1 MCCCYVPVGA
11 RASTSAGAAD
21 GGDES
26 RGVPPEF
33 AAVAAV
39 RRAAFVVAGC
49 AGDGGDQYGSEKSGG
64 DGGLLRS
71 ASERRRDAAM
81 HLHFERSWSS
91 RTDCSVLSLT
101 WMGKVPDELP
111 EEDGWRLNRVNY
123 YQDGW
128 LASGNARGIVGV
140 TFTTCHCRKTA
151 EHPQRTNYN
160 LRGHRSEVT
169 LVKWNE
175 PYQKLASC
183 DSSGVIFVW
192 IKYEGRWS
200 IELIND
206 RNTQVT
212 DFAWS
217 HDGRMALIC
226 YRDGFVLVGSV
237 AGQRYWSS
245 TLHLDRAAVLCG
257 IWTPDDHQVL
267 FGTSNGQ
274 ILVNDMHGE
283 LVAQVTL
290 SEDAAIVAMAWSCEK
305 FKMEEA
311 DDDRTAATGD
321 GSVPNNATQAPEP
334 KISVLAVCFSN
345 GAIHVMKNYDD
356 ISPTIINTG
365 LKDIKVEWSNSGEV
379 LAVAGITS
387 ESTEGDCRNRIHF
400 YTDAGMLRFVASIPY
415 TQSPVTALTWG
426 HNDKRLF
433 VATGSV
439 IHIGWVTRRMASLQ
453 LLSRLT
459 LHRALRD
466 EAAVHTLPLPR
477 RLRALVANLFGQT
490 VKCYLPEAHQLRE
503 FVSRPHSVR
512 LHCTMVRHDTEDLVS
527 GSATYTL
534 FLEYL
539 GGLVPLLK
547 GKRAS
552 KLRPEFVIY
561 DPQQPAAAAG
571 HKKGEG
577 GGRQTPSS
585 PLLSGP
591 GARLALDAGSTTA
604 AGAAA
609 SSLIRDAALSA
620 ALAASDSDADEGCAS
635 SPGRRRR
642 AARNAAAAD
651 TALVVDGIS
660 LSSAQGCG
668 VAASVGR
675 RELLYTDELPER
687 EKIVA
692 VTSNLWGTGFKVL
705 GLARWLPASLGSV
718 TYRTSLLHLQPRQM
732 TLLIKELQGPQ
743 PPSSSSSSSAA
754 SSSSSRT
761 PNAGGSAALVLH
773 NGTTTG
779 LAGSPAGSTAGQ
791 GATVFSE
798 DEDDDMCDPMAS
810 DEAAAPIAPMT
821 PKKRCGMGRSPGL
834 PDPETGVLAGDR
846 DSTGVPGCPGGG
858 CGGEE
863 YLMLETTAETGAQR
877 LTLRQSGLSRPHG
890 TFMSLTADA
899 LPCTSACQPKEEEA
913 TSPSKRPQAELRHES
928 KPGLRRGGVAA
939 AGRSSRLSPELSP
952 EGEAPLWGESAP
964 HRTGAATSAG
974 AAAAVRHLLD
984 PVPRWADKAAELKFI
999 DDEQPDEGVVGDVAS
1014 VLLLSHHRNRSSI
1027 GPPNADFLV
1036 GDPRSRGCDARR
1048 LTLRSGSPAPQ
1059 QQQQA
1064 SHSVASSATS
1074 PKAVGDDAVDA
1085 TAALFLDKQNTRSS
1099 EEPACVCDAS
1109 HNCSPATARKQLF
1122 AEENPFVC
1130 TTRGRSAATGCLA
1143 NGASVTPSSQG
1154 EDSSSKGSVAASPP
1168 QTTTCLNGSS
1178 CCSEDEGDRT
1188 TSRESTPSA
1197 SPCRLPRRHRG
1208 SLPIPGGSASSAAG
1222 GSFGDDSSGS
1232 APPSP
1237 ALSRSI
1243 PSSPVTGRKSRQQ
1256 QLRTLL
1262 YSPLLLRRVRG
1273 GGGGGNHRQT
1283 RGLDSSDEEGGQSGE
1298 EVLSDGFRD
1307 LESMQ
1312 KAYIRKKLKKRHGK
1326 VHQQEM
1332 LPPSKPPPM
1341 YREFVLHNKAPLWN
1355 EVSQVYQLDF
1365 GGRVTQESAKNF
1377 QIEFKGNQVMQ
1388 FGRIDGN
1395 AYTLDFQYPFSAL
1408 QAFSVALANVTQRL
1422 K

>member
-1 MCCCYVPVGA
+1 
-11 RASTSAGAAD
+11 
-21 GGDES
+21 
-26 RGVPPEF
+26 
-33 AAVAAV
+33 
-39 RRAAFVVAGC
+39 
-49 AGDGGDQYGSEKSGG
+49 
-64 DGGLLRS
+64 
-71 ASERRRDAAM
+71 M
-81 HLHFERSWSS
+81 HLHFERTCSS
-91 RTDCSVLSLT
+91 RTDCAVLSLT

-151 EHPQRTNYN
+151 EHPVRTNYN

-192 IKYEGRWS
+192 IKHEGRWS

-226 YRDGFVLVGSV
+226 YQDGFVLVGSV

-245 TLHLDRAAVLCG
+245 TLNLDRAAILCG
-257 IWTPDDHQVL
+257 IWAPDDHQVL
-267 FGTSNGQ
+267 FGTSSGQ
-274 ILVNDMHGE
+274 ILVSDMHGE
-283 LVAQVTL
+283 VVAQVTL
-290 SEDAAIVAMAWSCEK
+290 VEDTAIVAMAWSCEK

-311 DDDRTAATGD
+311 DDDQQQQQTDA
-321 GSVPNNATQAPEP
+321 VPPSQAPES
-334 KISVLAVCFSN
+334 KLSVLAVCFSS
-345 GAIHVMKNYDD
+345 GVIHVMKNYDD

-365 LKDIKVEWSNSGEV
+365 LKDVKVEWSNNGEM
-379 LAVAGITS
+379 LAVAGVTS
-387 ESTEGDCRNRIHF
+387 ESAEKDCRNKIHF
-400 YTDAGMLRFVASIPY
+400 YTDAGLLRFVATIPY
-415 TQSPVTALTWG
+415 TQSPVTAMTWG

-439 IHIGWVTRRMASLQ
+439 IHIGWVTRRIASLQ

-466 EAAVHTLPLPR
+466 ESAVHKLPLPR

-490 VKCYLPEAHQLRE
+490 VKCYLPEANQLRE
-503 FVSRPHSVR
+503 FVSRPHTVR
-512 LHCTMVRHDTEDLVS
+512 LHCTMVRHDTEDLVT

-561 DPQQPAAAAG
+561 DPQQPLP
-571 HKKGEG
+571 K
-577 GGRQTPSS
+577 R
-585 PLLSGP
+585 LLG
-591 GARLALDAGSTTA
+591 LQ
-604 AGAAA
+604 
-609 SSLIRDAALSA
+609 LSCDVPT
-620 ALAASDSDADEGCAS
+620 SDNSDVDEGCAS

-642 AARNAAAAD
+642 LRTDVPSPRAYVPAV
-651 TALVVDGIS
+651 TATAG
-660 LSSAQGCG
+660 G
-668 VAASVGR
+668 VTATQVTGR
-675 RELLYTDELPER
+675 KELFYTDELPER

-692 VTSNLWGTGFKVL
+692 VTSNLWGTKFKVV
-705 GLARWLPASLGSV
+705 GLACWLPPILGMV

-743 PPSSSSSSSAA
+743 PGRSP
-754 SSSSSRT
+754 
-761 PNAGGSAALVLH
+761 ALVLH
-773 NGTTTG
+773 NG
-779 LAGSPAGSTAGQ
+779 GSSGAGQ
-791 GATVFSE
+791 GFSE
-798 DEDDDMCDPMAS
+798 DDDDDMCDPVTS
-810 DEAAAPIAPMT
+810 EESAPIAPMT
-821 PKKRCGMGRSPGL
+821 PKKRCGLGRQDSAG
-834 PDPETGVLAGDR
+834 PETGRAEAGP
-846 DSTGVPGCPGGG
+846 S
-858 CGGEE
+858 EE
-863 YLMLETTAETGAQR
+863 YLTLETTSEAGVQV
-877 LTLRQSGLSRPHG
+877 LSLRQLGQAAQG
-890 TFMSLTADA
+890 TIMSVATQTITGQSTDAKELLPGTSTACPIDDDDPA
-899 LPCTSACQPKEEEA
+899 A
-913 TSPSKRPQAELRHES
+913 SPSKRLKADVRT
-928 KPGLRRGGVAA
+928 GVRRV
-939 AGRSSRLSPELSP
+939 SRTLLSTEMSP
-952 EGEAPLWGESAP
+952 DGEPPLWGESATP
-964 HRTGAATSAG
+964 HGGATATASESR
-974 AAAAVRHLLD
+974 VRHLMD
-984 PVPRWADKAAELKFI
+984 PVPRWAEKAGELKYI
-999 DDEQPDEGVVGDVAS
+999 DEEPDEGVVGDVAS
-1014 VLLLSHHRNRSSI
+1014 VLLLGHHRNRSSI
-1027 GPPNADFLV
+1027 GPPNADFLR

-1048 LTLRSGSPAPQ
+1048 LTLRSGAPPRACSDELQGTSANSRTTEEPTCVCETAQASSSSSPA
-1059 QQQQA
+1059 
-1064 SHSVASSATS
+1064 
-1074 PKAVGDDAVDA
+1074 AV
-1085 TAALFLDKQNTRSS
+1085 
-1099 EEPACVCDAS
+1099 
-1109 HNCSPATARKQLF
+1109 RKQRF

-1130 TTRGRSAATGCLA
+1130 TYY
-1143 NGASVTPSSQG
+1143 PSSLTAA
-1154 EDSSSKGSVAASPP
+1154 VAAPMVP
-1168 QTTTCLNGSS
+1168 
-1178 CCSEDEGDRT
+1178 SEEEQSGCRT
-1188 TSRESTPSA
+1188 PVSRESTPSQSPSRLSVRMAEHRA
-1197 SPCRLPRRHRG
+1197 SMPY
-1208 SLPIPGGSASSAAG
+1208 SAAEET
-1222 GSFGDDSSGS
+1222 SSDRS

-1237 ALSRSI
+1237 TLSRSI
-1243 PSSPVTGRKSRQQ
+1243 PSSPVSGRKSRQL
-1256 QLRTLL
+1256 QLRALL
-1262 YSPLLLRRVRG
+1262 YSPLLLRRASG
-1273 GGGGGNHRQT
+1273 RQRAQQRT
-1283 RGLDSSDEEGGQSGE
+1283 VDSSDEEGGQSGE
-1298 EVLSDGFRD
+1298 ELLSDGFRD

-1341 YREFVLHNKAPLWN
+1341 YREFILHNKAPLWN

-1408 QAFSVALANVTQRL
+1408 QAFAVALANVTQRL